1 MESRTIALIK
11 EAGKRG
17 LFLSELAAQLEQ
29 PASKIIQ
36 ILDSL
41 LANGSIE
48 KSEEQ
53 HNGESDLRIFWRD
66 KIDSEWDTL
75 QGCPC
80 FSCHEI
86 DMCGAGNPLNPWICE
101 KLGNWISNQVE
112 KKS

>member
-1 MESRTIALIK
+1 MESKTIALIK

-36 ILDSL
+36 ILEL
-41 LANGSIE
+41 LTADGRIE

-53 HNGESDLRIFWRD
+53 HNGESDLRIIWREE
-66 KIDSEWDTL
+66 KNVEWDTL

-80 FSCHEI
+80 FSCRDI
-86 DMCGAGNPLNPWICE
+86 NTCGASQPINPWTCK
-101 KLGNWISNQVE
+101 KLGNWIMNQIE
-112 KKS
+112 NKS